1 MMRVLGAALLL
12 VLAAAPSSGS
22 AQAQPAGQEETR
34 ADARAL
40 AELVSPA
47 ELYMGKELAVARQAF
62 FAGLESDP
70 DSKALEAEHPGIS
83 KALWAAVEPELRKS
97 LLADLPGYRGV
108 LARVYQQ
115 RLTAAEI
122 AALRTFY
129 ATDVG
134 RRLIRTMLTGL
145 DAQPMI
151 DEMIADPD
159 GGISMQAATASIDA
173 AKKKA
178 VGQITDKDAP
188 ALMQL
193 QRSMDLK
200 KMNAVGVEIRRAT
213 LEWANAPDPELD
225 ALMEKT
231 ISEAARRFFEAE
243 AARR

>member
-1 MMRVLGAALLL
+1 MIGAVAAVLLL
-12 VLAAAPSSGS
+12 ALAAAPGGAS
-22 AQAQPAGQEETR
+22 AQAKPPGQEDIR

-47 ELYMGKELAVARQAF
+47 DLFVEKEVAVARQAF

-70 DSKALEAEHPGIS
+70 DSKALEADHPGIS
-83 KALWAAVEPELRKS
+83 KALWTAAEPELRKS
-97 LLADLPGYRGV
+97 LVADVPEYRAV

-115 RLTAAEI
+115 RLSAAEI

-129 ATDVG
+129 ATEVG
-134 RRLIRTMLTGL
+134 RKLVRSMLTGL

-151 DEMIADPD
+151 DELIANPD
-159 GGISMQAATASIDA
+159 AGISMQAATASIDA

-178 VGQITDKDAP
+178 VGQITDKDVP

-200 KMNAVGVEIRRAT
+200 KMNEVGVEIRRAT
-213 LEWANAPDPELD
+213 LEWANAPDPEMD
-225 ALMEKT
+225 ALLEKT
-231 ISEAARRFFEAE
+231 ISEAAERFFEAE